1 MPSRLC
7 ARACCGPRSDRPA
20 GNIHAFGEP
29 SLLAGSH
36 RHVIE
41 RIGIGRIEPQ
51 YLVVA
56 AHRLCQRTLPV
67 QQDGFLQQC
76 GGGILHGTVLV
87 SWRGAQLYR
96 ALAGEVETGPPE
108 IGPSNQ
114 WPGVAPRG
122 SNGQEHEWVSAMSRD
137 AAISQFVT
145 AQDGLKLHVRD
156 YGHDHPP
163 AVPVV
168 CLPGLARSGADFE
181 DLATALA
188 TDSRQPRRVLAID
201 SRGRGKSEYDPN
213 PANYNLAVELAD
225 VLAVLTALG
234 IGRAV
239 FVGTSRGGLL
249 TMLLAV
255 ARPTAIAGCV
265 LNDIG
270 PEIDPQGLARI
281 KSYVG
286 KLPQP
291 ENFADAAAIL
301 RRLFGALFPKL
312 GEEDWTK
319 YARRT
324 FKEADG
330 RLVPD
335 YDVKLGN
342 HPDGGRPRQAA
353 ADDVEGIR
361 CARRIS
367 R

>member
-1 MPSRLC
+1 
-7 ARACCGPRSDRPA
+7 
-20 GNIHAFGEP
+20 
-29 SLLAGSH
+29 
-36 RHVIE
+36 
-41 RIGIGRIEPQ
+41 
-51 YLVVA
+51 
-56 AHRLCQRTLPV
+56 
-67 QQDGFLQQC
+67 
-76 GGGILHGTVLV
+76 
-87 SWRGAQLYR
+87 
-96 ALAGEVETGPPE
+96 
-108 IGPSNQ
+108 
-114 WPGVAPRG
+114 
-122 SNGQEHEWVSAMSRD
+122 MSRD
-137 AAISQFVT
+137 AAISRFVT

-181 DLATALA
+181 DLAAALA
-188 TDSRQPRRVLAID
+188 SDSRQPRRVLAID
-201 SRGRGKSEYDPN
+201 LRGRGKSEYDPN

-249 TMLLAV
+249 TMLLAA

-335 YDVKLGN
+335 YDVKLGTILTEVDLDKPLPTMWKEFDALAHLPVMVIRGGN
-342 HPDGGRPRQAA
+342 SDILSAATVAAMQARHPALQVVEVPDQGHAPLLAEADVIGRIAKFVAA
-353 ADDVEGIR
+353 CDRPGV
-361 CARRIS
+361 
-367 R
+367 